1 MTELLYMRDNYVKEF
16 EAVVEKVTEDSIIT
30 DRSAFYPEGGGQV
43 GDRGFFKN
51 ANSTMEVVNTK
62 RRNRQVHH
70 ISKDEIPFDSGD
82 RVLGILD
89 WDRRYELMRF
99 HTAQHLISRY
109 LQMNYDLETVG
120 NQIKPGQS
128 RADYSPIN
136 DFTNEMIADLEEGI
150 ADLVSKGIDVQIQ
163 FMPREKAVEFLH
175 ERGYQTRYLDMVPDS
190 VKEFRILLIGDYDAS
205 SCAGTHVRNTRE
217 IGGITI
223 DKTKNV
229 GSGKQRIYFSL
240 T

>member
-109 LQMNYDLETVG
+109 LQMNLDIDAFAH
-120 NQIKPGQS
+120 Q
-128 RADYSPIN
+128 
-136 DFTNEMIADLEEGI
+136 
-150 ADLVSKGIDVQIQ
+150 VSNPL
-163 FMPREKAVEFLH
+163 F
-175 ERGYQTRYLDMVPDS
+175 
-190 VKEFRILLIGDYDAS
+190 
-205 SCAGTHVRNTRE
+205 
-217 IGGITI
+217 
-223 DKTKNV
+223 
-229 GSGKQRIYFSL
+229 
-240 T
+240 

>member
-1 MTELLYMRDNYVKEF
+1 MTDLLYMRDNYVKEF
-16 EAVVEKVTEDSIIT
+16 EAVVKTVTKDSIIT
-30 DRSAFYPEGGGQV
+30 NRSAFYPEGGGQV
-43 GDRGFFKN
+43 GDKGFFE
-51 ANSTMEVVNTK
+51 NSDSRMEVVNTK
-62 RRNRQVHH
+62 RRNREVHH
-70 ISKDEIPFDSGD
+70 ISKDEVPFDPGNKV
-82 RVLGILD
+82 RGVLD

-109 LQMNYDLETVG
+109 LQVNYDLETVG

-128 RADYSPIN
+128 RADYSPI
-136 DFTNEMIADLEEGI
+136 DEFTDEMIGDLEKGI
-150 ADLVSKGIDVQIQ
+150 GDLVSQELDVEIE
-163 FMPREKAVEFLH
+163 FMPREKAVEFLE
-175 ERGYQTRYLDMVPDS
+175 ERGYQTRYLDMVPKS
-190 VKEFRILLIGDYDAS
+190 VKQFRILLIGDYDAS

-217 IGGITI
+217 IGCINI